1 MSKDITKRIKTFE
14 DACEALGNEHPYVKE
29 YLSTVNINITQD
41 LISYLQLRIIT
52 EALNEG
58 WRPTFDKGEYRYYP
72 WFFSYT
78 KEEYDK
84 LDEDEKKKCRIPPKL
99 NNHDDVNGYLEY
111 VYAGFAGSYS
121 YSNGGVRLTFKTKE
135 LAKYCGEQFIDIWI
149 NFLFK
154 SEECK

>member
-149 NFLFK
+149 DFLFK
-154 SEECK
+154 

>member
-14 DACEALGNEHPYVKE
+14 DDCEVLGNEHPYVKE

-41 LISYLQLRIIT
+41 LISYLKLRIIT

-78 KEEYDK
+78 KEEYDE

-99 NNHDDVNGYLEY
+99 NNHDDVKGYLEY

-149 NFLFK
+149 DFLFK
-154 SEECK
+154 

>member
-78 KEEYDK
+78 KEEYDE
-84 LDEDEKKKCRIPPKL
+84 LDEDAKKKCRIPPKL

-154 SEECK
+154 

>member
-58 WRPTFDKGEYRYYP
+58 WKPTFDKGEYRYYP

-154 SEECK
+154 

>member
-14 DACEALGNEHPYVKE
+14 DACEALGNEHAYVKE

-58 WRPTFDKGEYRYYP
+58 WKPTFDKGEYRYYP

-149 NFLFK
+149 DFLFK
-154 SEECK
+154 

>member
-58 WRPTFDKGEYRYYP
+58 WKPTFDKGEYRYYP

-78 KEEYDK
+78 KEEYDE

-149 NFLFK
+149 DFLFK
-154 SEECK
+154 

>member
-29 YLSTVNINITQD
+29 YLSTVNLNITQD

-58 WRPTFDKGEYRYYP
+58 WKPTFDKGEYRYYP

-154 SEECK
+154 

>member
-58 WRPTFDKGEYRYYP
+58 WKPTFDKGEYRYYP

-78 KEEYDK
+78 KEEYDE
-84 LDEDEKKKCRIPPKL
+84 LDEDAKKKCRIPPKL

-154 SEECK
+154 

>member
-41 LISYLQLRIIT
+41 LISYLKLRIIT

-58 WRPTFDKGEYRYYP
+58 WKPTFDKGEYRYYP

-78 KEEYDK
+78 KEEYDE

-99 NNHDDVNGYLEY
+99 NNHDDVKGY

-149 NFLFK
+149 DFLFK
-154 SEECK
+154 

>member
-58 WRPTFDKGEYRYYP
+58 WRPKFDKGEYRYYP

-78 KEEYDK
+78 KEEYDE

-149 NFLFK
+149 DFLFK
-154 SEECK
+154 

>member
-78 KEEYDK
+78 KEEYDE

-99 NNHDDVNGYLEY
+99 NNHDDVKGYLEY

-149 NFLFK
+149 DFLFK
-154 SEECK
+154 

>member
-14 DACEALGNEHPYVKE
+14 DACEALGNEHPYVQE

-41 LISYLQLRIIT
+41 LISYLKLRIIT

-58 WRPTFDKGEYRYYP
+58 WKPTFDKGEYRYYP

-78 KEEYDK
+78 KEEYDE
-84 LDEDEKKKCRIPPKL
+84 LDEDAKKKCRIPPKL

-154 SEECK
+154 

>member
-121 YSNGGVRLTFKTKE
+121 YSSSGVRLTFKTKE

-149 NFLFK
+149 DFLFK
-154 SEECK
+154 

>member
-29 YLSTVNINITQD
+29 YFSTVNINITQD

-58 WRPTFDKGEYRYYP
+58 WKPTFDKGEYRYYP

-154 SEECK
+154 

>member
-154 SEECK
+154 

>member
-58 WRPTFDKGEYRYYP
+58 WRPTFDKCEYRYYP

-78 KEEYDK
+78 KEEYDE

-99 NNHDDVNGYLEY
+99 NNHDDVKGYLEY

-149 NFLFK
+149 DFLFK
-154 SEECK
+154 

>member
-14 DACEALGNEHPYVKE
+14 DACKALGNEHPYVKE

-78 KEEYDK
+78 KEEYDE
-84 LDEDEKKKCRIPPKL
+84 LDEDEKKKCRIPLMSGCNP
-99 NNHDDVNGYLEY
+99 
-111 VYAGFAGSYS
+111 YAVGNFIFSSQVDAGLYTITSYA
-121 YSNGGVRLTFKTKE
+121 VRLFLKTEE
-135 LAKYCGEQFIDIWI
+135 LAKYCGEQFFDIWI

-154 SEECK
+154 

>member
-58 WRPTFDKGEYRYYP
+58 WKPTFDKGEYRYYP

-78 KEEYDK
+78 KEEYDE

-99 NNHDDVNGYLEY
+99 NNNDDVNGYLEY

-149 NFLFK
+149 DFLFK
-154 SEECK
+154 

>member
-14 DACEALGNEHPYVKE
+14 DACDALGNEHPYVKE

-78 KEEYDK
+78 KEEYDE

-99 NNHDDVNGYLEY
+99 NNHNDVKGYLEY

-135 LAKYCGEQFIDIWI
+135 LAKYCGEQFFDIWI

-154 SEECK
+154 

>member
-52 EALNEG
+52 EAVNEG
-58 WRPTFDKGEYRYYP
+58 WKPTFDKGEYRYYP

-78 KEEYDK
+78 KEEYDE
-84 LDEDEKKKCRIPPKL
+84 LDEDAKKKCRIPPKL

-154 SEECK
+154 

>member
-41 LISYLQLRIIT
+41 LISYLKLRIIT

-58 WRPTFDKGEYRYYP
+58 WKPTFDKGEYRYYP

-154 SEECK
+154 

>member
-58 WRPTFDKGEYRYYP
+58 WKPTFDKGEYRYYP

-121 YSNGGVRLTFKTKE
+121 YSSSGVRLTFKTKE

-149 NFLFK
+149 DFLFK
-154 SEECK
+154 

>member
-58 WRPTFDKGEYRYYP
+58 WKPTFDKGEYRYYP

-121 YSNGGVRLTFKTKE
+121 CSSCGVRLTFKTKE

-154 SEECK
+154 

>member
-41 LISYLQLRIIT
+41 LISYLKLRIIT

-58 WRPTFDKGEYRYYP
+58 WKPTFDKGEYRYYP

-78 KEEYDK
+78 KEEYDE
-84 LDEDEKKKCRIPPKL
+84 LDEDAKKKCRIPPKL

-154 SEECK
+154 

>member
-58 WRPTFDKGEYRYYP
+58 WKPTFDKGEYRYYP

-78 KEEYDK
+78 KEEYDA
-84 LDEDEKKKCRIPPKL
+84 LDEDEKEKCRIPPKL

-149 NFLFK
+149 DFLFK
-154 SEECK
+154 